1 MCTFGTQTPYFYS
14 FLLFLLFQLQ
24 EFKEKHPKARILQ
37 SLRDSLKAI
46 AKHLMDKLPL
56 NKPHLRSLHCLNLKY
71 IKQNWTKVSI
81 KNLTLKICQIISAE
95 EVSWLLLYEQKFLT
109 NLTMP
114 RSSSMLSFILV
125 TLKFFMV

>member
-24 EFKEKHPKARILQ
+24 EFKEKHSKARILQ

-56 NKPHLRSLHCLNLKY
+56 NEPHLRNLHCLNPKY

-81 KNLTLKICQIISAE
+81 KNLTLKIPQLISAV
-95 EVSWLLLYEQKFLT
+95 EVS
-109 NLTMP
+109 
-114 RSSSMLSFILV
+114 
-125 TLKFFMV
+125 